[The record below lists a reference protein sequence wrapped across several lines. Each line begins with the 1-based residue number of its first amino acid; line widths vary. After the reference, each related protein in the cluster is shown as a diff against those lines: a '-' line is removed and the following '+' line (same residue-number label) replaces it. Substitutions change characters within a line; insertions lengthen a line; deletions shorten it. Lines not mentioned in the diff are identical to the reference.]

1 MIKNSIYVVDTSVII
16 EKKISELVNKGD
28 IKGTI
33 IIPNAILAEL
43 ENQANQNHTEG
54 FLGLEEIK
62 DLRELA
68 AKKKIELIYEGD
80 KPTELYIR
88 GARYGAIDNLIRDI
102 AARNEATLITG
113 DKVQAAVAEAAGISV
128 ILILPSPPSD
138 EKIELEKFFDK
149 HTMSVHIKED
159 TIPVAKKGLPGNME
173 VVKLS
178 DKKMHKDE
186 VKKLVEDVIEKTKS
200 TQGAFVEINHP
211 GTTIVQF
218 QDFRIVIC
226 KPPFSDGW
234 EITAVRPVA
243 ALNIEDYEITE
254 KLMQKLDLTSSGIL
268 ISGSPGSGKT
278 TFAAALIKHYLKLGR
293 IIKTIESPRDLKVP
307 DEVVQYSKNLGT
319 RDDIHNVMLLSRP
332 DYTFFDEMR
341 TTDDFKLYSDLRLA
355 GIGLAGVVHATKPI
369 DALQRFVGRLD
380 LGVIPQVIDMI
391 IFMSDGKIN
400 KVLEVFMKVKVP
412 SGMTES
418 DLARPVI
425 DVKDLETGNLE
436 YEVYTYGEQTVVIPI
451 VTKGKSGSK
460 GTALAYSA
468 REAKQ
473 FVSFYFH
480 GGKARAVEIFIDGS
494 KVATIE
500 VARSNE
506 LNVHKKS
513 KLGRLL
519 QTAMRSGRSVEFVRT
534 S

>member
-1 MIKNSIYVVDTSVII
+1 MTVKKTVYVADTSVII
-16 EKKISELVNKGD
+16 EKKISELVKSD
-28 IKGTI
+28 EIKGTI
-33 IIPNAILAEL
+33 IIPNAVLAEL

-54 FLGLEEIK
+54 FLGLDEIK
-62 DLRELA
+62 ELRNLA
-68 AKKKIELIYEGD
+68 SSGKIELSYEGE
-80 KPTELYIR
+80 KPTEAYIK
-88 GARYGAIDNLIRDI
+88 GARYGAVDNLIREI
-102 AARNEATLITG
+102 ASRNDATLITG
-113 DKVQAAVAEAAGISV
+113 DKVQAAVAEASGIKV
-128 ILILPSPPSD
+128 MLILPASPKE
-138 EKIELEKFFDK
+138 EKLLIEKFFDK
-149 HTMSVHIKED
+149 HTMSLHIKEN
-159 TIPVAKKGLPGNME
+159 TIPVVKKGVPGNLE
-173 VVKLS
+173 IVKVS
-178 DKKMHKDE
+178 DKKSTNEELKE
-186 VKKLVEDVIEKTKS
+186 FVEDIIEKTNFTK
-200 TQGAFVEINHP
+200 GAFIEINHS
-211 GTTIVQF
+211 GTVIVQF

-243 ALNIEDYEITE
+243 TLELKDYTLSE
-254 KLMQKLDLTSSGIL
+254 KLVGKLDLGSFGIL

-278 TFAAALIKHYLKLGR
+278 TFAAALIKQYLKLGK

-369 DALQRFVGRLD
+369 DSLQRFVGRLD

-391 IFMSDGKIN
+391 IFMADGKIT

-425 DVKDLETGNLE
+425 DVKDFETGNLE

-451 VTKGKSGSK
+451 KQKSKSRGRAIEYRVK
-460 GTALAYSA
+460 EA
-468 REAKQ
+468 RQ
-473 FVSFYFH
+473 YIGFYFPGSNAQAVDLFI
-480 GGKARAVEIFIDGS
+480 GGNKI
-494 KVATIE
+494 TTME
-500 VARSNE
+500 VTHDNE
-506 LNVHKKS
+506 LRIHKKS
-513 KLGRLL
+513 KLGRHIMQAL
-519 QTAMRSGRSVEFVRT
+519 RSRGNIEFISV
-534 S
+534 